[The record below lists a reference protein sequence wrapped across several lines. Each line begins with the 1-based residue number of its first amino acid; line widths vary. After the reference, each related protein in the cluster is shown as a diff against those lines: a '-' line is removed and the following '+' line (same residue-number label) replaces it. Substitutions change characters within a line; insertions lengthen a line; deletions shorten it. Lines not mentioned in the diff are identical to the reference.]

1 MALPRSAAPL
11 IPDHHDSDDRE
22 ARVAFKRWC
31 QLFRKERYPDN
42 FEREKRFIFFK
53 DTLNRKVNPSM
64 LRYGINMPA
73 YADRNEQEFNDLTS
87 NAWAVYCFVSDKIL
101 EQLEELEALE

>member
-1 MALPRSAAPL
+1 LFQEEGYAS
-11 IPDHHDSDDRE
+11 DS
-22 ARVAFKRWC
+22 V
-31 QLFRKERYPDN
+31 KE
-42 FEREKRFIFFK
+42 ERFTYFK
-53 DTLNRKVNPSM
+53 DALNRKVNPSM